1 MVLLGASVYV
11 DAGAGEAQPEV
22 VATLYASWGGEPFR
36 FHVSLPQ
43 CTDYSYSLTRAK
55 VILFWETGEQA
66 SSFSLLIFS
75 FYFSRKGT

>member
-11 DAGAGEAQPEV
+11 DAGAGKAQPDV
-22 VATLYASWGGEPFR
+22 VAALYASWGGEPFC

-43 CTDYSYSLTRAK
+43 CTECSYSLTHAK
-55 VILFWETGEQA
+55 VILFWETGERA
-66 SSFSLLIFS
+66 SSFSLFIFS